1 MKPWVRHALQLISV
15 ILFIGILW
23 WARPS
28 VWQQLLQGDL
38 QDLLWF
44 FGMYAIAGVVSA
56 TRLRLITHSITGQP
70 WASWRQY
77 FTLNWTA
84 RALGLVLPRSISG
97 VGGKTVGLRAFGMPI
112 KVSIWVV
119 LVDNLF
125 DVLLLATVA
134 IPSVL
139 FFQGSLNGRSLFAGM
154 LAFSMLL
161 AGAIWWGTKTD
172 RLWSLM
178 QRIPFLQK
186 RLPDTLSGRFLPAA
200 PQALQAVGYSLLLN
214 LVLAISFFVMGH
226 AVGLSLPLPLV
237 IAAYPIVQLS
247 LVAAVTP
254 GGLGLFELGWIG
266 LLLLG
271 GISRTDAV
279 TFSIAQR
286 AYIFVNVLLWTGI
299 SLLVSL
305 TERRQR
311 IR

>member
-1 MKPWVRHALQLISV
+1 MKQWMRLALQLLSV

-23 WARPS
+23 WAGPE
-28 VWQQLLQGDL
+28 VWQQLLQGKP

-44 FGMYAIAGVVSA
+44 FGIYAIAGVVSA
-56 TRLRLITHSITGQP
+56 TRLRLITQAITGQT

-84 RALGLVLPRSISG
+84 RALGLVLPRSVSG
-97 VGGKTVGLRAFGMPI
+97 VGGKTVGLRAYGVPLKM
-112 KVSIWVV
+112 SIWIV

-134 IPSVL
+134 IPGVL
-139 FFQGSLNGRSLFAGM
+139 FFQGSLNGRGLFAGM
-154 LAFSMLL
+154 ITLSILL
-161 AGAIWWGTKTD
+161 AVAVWWGTKTD
-172 RLWSLM
+172 RLYYLM
-178 QRIPFLQK
+178 QRVPFLQK
-186 RLPDTLSGRFLPAA
+186 RLPDALSGRFLPAA

-214 LVLAISFFVMGH
+214 LVLALSFYVMGH
-226 AVGLSLPLPLV
+226 AVGLSLPLPMMM
-237 IAAYPIVQLS
+237 AAYPIVQLS

-271 GISRTDAV
+271 GISQADAL
-279 TFSIAQR
+279 TFSVAQR

-305 TERRQR
+305 SERKGNIQ
-311 IR
+311 